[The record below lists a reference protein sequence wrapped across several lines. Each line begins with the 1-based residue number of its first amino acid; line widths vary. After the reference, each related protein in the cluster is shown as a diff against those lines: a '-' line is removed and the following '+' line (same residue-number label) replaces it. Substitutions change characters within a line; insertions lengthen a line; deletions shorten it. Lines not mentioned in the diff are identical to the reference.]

1 VPITS
6 GRLHGEEIYLR
17 TNDNEYRGHVSGDTI
32 LLTSKTGSE
41 WKAIRASR

>member
-1 VPITS
+1 
-6 GRLHGEEIYLR
+6 LHGEEIYLR